1 MSGSG
6 SLANVLKKNSQ
17 PALHAQVSV
26 NHGECSQIKRR
37 ASMVAL
43 RSAMKDVI
51 QRLGKVTIPKSISE
65 RKDSWIASRLV

>member
-6 SLANVLKKNSQ
+6 SLANVLKRKSR
-17 PALHAQVSV
+17 PTLHAQVNV
-26 NHGECSQIKRR
+26 NSQECRQIKRR

-43 RSAMKDVI
+43 RSAIKDVI

-65 RKDSWIASRLV
+65 RRDSLIASRLV